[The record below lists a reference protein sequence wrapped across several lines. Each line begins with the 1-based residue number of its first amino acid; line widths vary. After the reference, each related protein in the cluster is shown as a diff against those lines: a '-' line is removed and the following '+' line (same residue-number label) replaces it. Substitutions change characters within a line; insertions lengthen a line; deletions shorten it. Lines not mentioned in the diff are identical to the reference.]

1 MSQAASQ
8 RGAAAVG
15 YLHDLTPIEASAVL
29 YLRLWCEGP
38 DAQEKINSD
47 FRIGLGVD
55 RGDDAYAALSRL
67 TQLIVQNGRRPLM
80 RHALEC
86 RCIGADESC
95 LGYLFHNCLPRCEN
109 TEYDKQIAYPAP

>member
-1 MSQAASQ
+1 M
-8 RGAAAVG
+8 
-15 YLHDLTPIEASAVL
+15 
-29 YLRLWCEGP
+29 
-38 DAQEKINSD
+38 
-47 FRIGLGVD
+47 IGLGVD

-95 LGYLFHNCLPRCEN
+95 FATMIASAAENDHEDSMLLASVMVKAQVASVAACLAFQVASALKSMTHSCDAMMTHVAQPEPMFH
-109 TEYDKQIAYPAP
+109 

>member
-47 FRIGLGVD
+47 FRILVT
-55 RGDDAYAALSRL
+55 APLCAQQVAIALLAACATDS
-67 TQLIVQNGRRPLM
+67 
-80 RHALEC
+80 A
-86 RCIGADESC
+86 
-95 LGYLFHNCLPRCEN
+95 
-109 TEYDKQIAYPAP
+109 